1 MISLSGA
8 KGPPSPAR
16 QVIVSRVLPG
26 DGPTPFRFTLNSTI
40 ISGPEPL
47 TLLSE
52 PESELLLSSAA
63 VIISAYNNAPALR
76 LSLLGYLRQ
85 DCSDFRLIIADDGS
99 TTDLK
104 EEIDPILEKLNA
116 AGIETDHVWHEDR
129 GFRKNIILNEAVR
142 HCPESELLIFTD
154 GDCIPPASFVR
165 THIDQH
171 CPRSFHVAGAYRLTE
186 TATASLKA
194 ESVLNGDHES
204 LKEPDQI
211 RDLQRRFR
219 KSKWGTLFR
228 RRHRPKILGLNMAF
242 DRSLFEEIN
251 GFDEKFIGWGL
262 GEDSDLRDRAMRLR
276 PRPIVRNLYTVND
289 VFHQWHPVPPPR
301 PRRELETWEYYR
313 QDRPIRCETGL
324 QQSPA

>member
-8 KGPPSPAR
+8 NGPPSPAR

-116 AGIETDHVWHEDR
+116 AGIETDHIWHEDR

-154 GDCIPPASFVR
+154 GDCIPQPVLFALTSISTAPA
-165 THIDQH
+165 
-171 CPRSFHVAGAYRLTE
+171 
-186 TATASLKA
+186 
-194 ESVLNGDHES
+194 
-204 LKEPDQI
+204 
-211 RDLQRRFR
+211 
-219 KSKWGTLFR
+219 
-228 RRHRPKILGLNMAF
+228 
-242 DRSLFEEIN
+242 
-251 GFDEKFIGWGL
+251 
-262 GEDSDLRDRAMRLR
+262 
-276 PRPIVRNLYTVND
+276 
-289 VFHQWHPVPPPR
+289 VF
-301 PRRELETWEYYR
+301 T
-313 QDRPIRCETGL
+313 
-324 QQSPA
+324 SPAPTDSPKQRPPH

>member
-104 EEIDPILEKLNA
+104 EEIAPILEELNA
-116 AGIETDHVWHEDR
+116 AGIETDHIWHEDR

-289 VFHQWHPVPPPR
+289 VFHQWHPVPPPK

-313 QDRPIRCETGL
+313 QDRPIRCEQGF
-324 QQSPA
+324 Q